1 MFCKRCGTELDNSA
15 VFCPQCGAKINYMR
29 KHNDSVKKFLP
40 LFLLTL
46 VVPCLF
52 LKADFFAVY
61 KGYIKGASYGDY
73 IYGTSFFETGGYYR
87 NMPLFIVFL
96 SALSIG
102 ILVYIIKLKIQ
113 GRVITILSFV
123 FPGISLISF
132 LAYSLELF
140 TLEYRGS
147 YKYRGSYLQYFTPHI
162 VFFIIIIIHL
172 AVLYFVHTEVLGF
185 NLFKR
190 KKVKIEEKEEQ

>member
-1 MFCKRCGTELDNSA
+1 MFCKKCGNELDNSA
-15 VFCPQCGAKINYMR
+15 VFCPQCGAKIKYVR
-29 KHNDSVKKFLP
+29 KHGSSVKKFLP

-61 KGYIKGASYGDY
+61 KGFNIGASYGDH
-73 IYGTSFFETGGYYR
+73 IYGTSFFEVGWFYR

-96 SALSIG
+96 STLSMG
-102 ILVYIIKLKIQ
+102 ILVNIIKLKKQRKI
-113 GRVITILSFV
+113 ITIMSFI

-132 LAYSLELF
+132 LAYSLNLF
-140 TLEYRGS
+140 SFEVRGDS
-147 YKYRGSYLQYFTPHI
+147 IRYFTPHI
-162 VFFIIIIIHL
+162 VFFIIIIIHVM
-172 AVLYFVHTEVLGF
+172 VLYFVHAEALGF

-190 KKVKIEEKEEQ
+190 KKEKQKENEEQ

>member
-1 MFCKRCGTELDNSA
+1 
-15 VFCPQCGAKINYMR
+15 
-29 KHNDSVKKFLP
+29 
-40 LFLLTL
+40 
-46 VVPCLF
+46 
-52 LKADFFAVY
+52 
-61 KGYIKGASYGDY
+61 
-73 IYGTSFFETGGYYR
+73 
-87 NMPLFIVFL
+87 MPLFIVFL

-172 AVLYFVHTEVLGF
+172 AVLFFVHTEVLGF